1 MILADLYLEGSDQH
15 RGWFQ
20 SSLITALATTGKP
33 PYKTV
38 LTHGFVVD
46 AEGQKMSKSQGNVIA
61 PQAII
66 KDKGSD
72 ILRLWVANT
81 DYTKE
86 MNISPEIIKRTT
98 ESYRRIRN
106 TIKFLLSNV
115 NDYDETKE
123 EVKFSDMMLID
134 KWIIQSALNLQES
147 IKNNYD
153 NYKFHQIAQDIQ
165 NFCTIQLGGYYLDIV
180 KDRLYT
186 SHKTG
191 LARKSCQSV
200 CLKLLKMIN
209 LWIAPILSFTAE
221 EMYRHIEGV
230 KLKSVFLEE
239 WVKYDI
245 AMNDEEKELGDIL
258 FALKQPVSKKLE
270 EARNNGIIGSS
281 LDATIRLGV
290 KEEIYLKLADK
301 RDELKF
307 IFISSECHLEKTL
320 TDEPVIV
327 IEKNNNEKCDR
338 CWHRNES
345 VGSIPEHEKLCSRCH
360 QNVFDNGETR
370 KLG

>member
-1 MILADLYLEGSDQH
+1 MYGLIQASPMLVCYVSAMSCTVLRISIWKAPTSI

-123 EVKFSDMMLID
+123 EVKSSDMMLID
-134 KWIIQSALNLQES
+134 KWIIQ
-147 IKNNYD
+147 I
-153 NYKFHQIAQDIQ
+153 
-165 NFCTIQLGGYYLDIV
+165 
-180 KDRLYT
+180 
-186 SHKTG
+186 
-191 LARKSCQSV
+191 
-200 CLKLLKMIN
+200 CLRFTRIN
-209 LWIAPILSFTAE
+209 
-221 EMYRHIEGV
+221 
-230 KLKSVFLEE
+230 
-239 WVKYDI
+239 
-245 AMNDEEKELGDIL
+245 
-258 FALKQPVSKKLE
+258 
-270 EARNNGIIGSS
+270 
-281 LDATIRLGV
+281 
-290 KEEIYLKLADK
+290 
-301 RDELKF
+301 
-307 IFISSECHLEKTL
+307 
-320 TDEPVIV
+320 
-327 IEKNNNEKCDR
+327 
-338 CWHRNES
+338 
-345 VGSIPEHEKLCSRCH
+345 
-360 QNVFDNGETR
+360 
-370 KLG
+370 